1 MSIWQPVSR
10 LPVPGKEIILYCVWL
25 YFRFGVSFRDVEEM
39 MALRGEQVSYETV
52 GRWCDKFGQNF
63 ARWPEAVCGARPTM
77 CVTCACCAKRHPW
90 RKYGPAERSRTVREP
105 TAEIRIEFLRTTRS

>member
-10 LPVPGKEIILYCVWL
+10 LPVPRKEIILYCVWL

-52 GRWCDKFGQNF
+52 GRWCDRFSEMISPRVRNPI
-63 ARWPEAVCGARPTM
+63 RI
-77 CVTCACCAKRHPW
+77 
-90 RKYGPAERSRTVREP
+90 RSRSTANTITIRVRKQISY
-105 TAEIRIEFLRTTRS
+105 AVVSKNSI